1 MLSGAT
7 HDTHLLSEE
16 MDTVMVFIPSKN
28 GVSHS
33 PEESSKYEDLARA
46 VDVVADTVLK
56 LNR

>member
-1 MLSGAT
+1 M
-7 HDTHLLSEE
+7 
-16 MDTVMVFIPSKN
+16 MVFIPSKN